1 MILASGHC
9 SVAAPQNLAPGV
21 YRVDAFRFSNFLSVL
36 LLQNDDGWTLVDTG
50 VDSSVGRI
58 EEALAS
64 LGSGPKDLKRIFIP
78 TSTTT
83 TQAV

>member
-1 MILASGHC
+1 MT
-9 SVAAPQNLAPGV
+9 APQELAPGV
-21 YRVDAFRFSNFLSVL
+21 YRVDAFRFSNFINVL
-36 LLQNDDGWTLVDTG
+36 LLENDDGWTLVDTG
-50 VDSSVGRI
+50 VDSSAGRI

-64 LGSGPKDLKRIFIP
+64 LGAGPGTSSASSSP